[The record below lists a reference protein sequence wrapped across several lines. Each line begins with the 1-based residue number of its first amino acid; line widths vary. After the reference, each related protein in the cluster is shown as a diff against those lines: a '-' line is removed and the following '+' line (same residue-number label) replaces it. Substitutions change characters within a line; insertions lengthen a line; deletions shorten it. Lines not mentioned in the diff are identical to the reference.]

1 MVLARR
7 HSLDGVLRLQDVA
20 TGSWRDVRPMRP
32 GLIQIC
38 AYLLSGDSRTGVDLT
53 SLRIV
58 LVADLLARVAEL
70 SGIQALTAHVGDIQD
85 PGIPSGLVM
94 DSLGIHPPAA
104 SAASAELLQTP
115 WAGPADVYVVG
126 PNESPEP
133 GPPGISIAVGM
144 ARVSEADGEVGHA
157 AELLSE
163 RDADPLTLRLALMS
177 VSYPQPTD
185 LTAGALMGARKT
197 LDRWRH
203 RVAEWAEFP
212 SRPVPP
218 RFKTMIGDRFDEL
231 ASAPVIDLLDEL
243 ARRDEVPA
251 GAKFETFVFADR
263 ILGLDLVRAIGQ
275 PRR

>member
-1 MVLARR
+1 
-7 HSLDGVLRLQDVA
+7 
-20 TGSWRDVRPMRP
+20 MRP

-38 AYLLSGDSRTGVDLT
+38 AYPLRGYISTGVDLT
-53 SLRIV
+53 SVRIV
-58 LVADLLARVAEL
+58 LVADLLARAAEL
-70 SGIQALTAHVGDIQD
+70 SGIQALTAHVGDIRD

-104 SAASAELLQTP
+104 SAASAEMLQTP

-133 GPPGISIAVGM
+133 GPPGICIAVGM
-144 ARVSEADGEVGHA
+144 ARVGEAEGEVGHMT
-157 AELLSE
+157 EVLCE
-163 RDADPLTLRLALMS
+163 RDADPLALRLALMS

-185 LTAGALMGARKT
+185 LTAAGLMGARKM

-231 ASAPVIDLLDEL
+231 ASAPVVDLLDEL
-243 ARRDEVPA
+243 AGSDEVPA

-263 ILGLDLVRAIGQ
+263 ILGLDLMRAIGQ

>member
-1 MVLARR
+1 
-7 HSLDGVLRLQDVA
+7 
-20 TGSWRDVRPMRP
+20 
-32 GLIQIC
+32 
-38 AYLLSGDSRTGVDLT
+38 
-53 SLRIV
+53 LRIV

-70 SGIQALTAHVGDIQD
+70 SGIQALTAHVGDIKD

-104 SAASAELLQTP
+104 AAASAELLQTP

-133 GPPGISIAVGM
+133 GPAGICTAVGM
-144 ARVSEADGEVGHA
+144 VRVGEADSEVGHA
-157 AELLSE
+157 AEMLCE
-163 RDADPLTLRLALMS
+163 RGADPLALRLALMS
-177 VSYPQPTD
+177 VSYPHPTD
-185 LTAGALMGARKT
+185 LTAEALMGARKT

-203 RVAEWAEFP
+203 RVAEWAELP
-212 SRPVPP
+212 SGPMPP

-231 ASAPVIDLLDEL
+231 ASASVIDLLDEL
-243 ARRDEVPA
+243 ARSDEVPA

>member
-1 MVLARR
+1 
-7 HSLDGVLRLQDVA
+7 
-20 TGSWRDVRPMRP
+20 
-32 GLIQIC
+32 
-38 AYLLSGDSRTGVDLT
+38 
-53 SLRIV
+53 LRIM

-104 SAASAELLQTP
+104 SAASAEMLQTP

-126 PNESPEP
+126 PNASPEP
-133 GPPGISIAVGM
+133 GPPGMCIAVGM
-144 ARVSEADGEVGHA
+144 VRLGEADSELGHA
-157 AELLSE
+157 AEVLSD
-163 RDADPLTLRLALMS
+163 RGADPLTLRLALMS
-177 VSYPQPTD
+177 VSYPHPTD
-185 LTAGALMGARKT
+185 LTAAALIGARKT

-218 RFKTMIGDRFDEL
+218 QFKTMIGDRFDEL

-243 ARRDEVPA
+243 ARNDEVPA

-275 PRR
+275 PQR